1 MTRILALA
9 ALLLA
14 GGCTSETPGST
25 TDATPQGASV
35 QRAVADTEAA
45 QREAA
50 TMRAIGPTPA
60 TGQQQA
66 GSDQTRRAAPGNNTV
81 PSDAP
86 GQGTN

>member
-14 GGCTSETPGST
+14 VGCNSETPGST
-25 TDATPQGASV
+25 TDGTPQGASV

-50 TMRAIGPTPA
+50 TMRTMGPAPEAGANSAPA
-60 TGQQQA
+60 
-66 GSDQTRRAAPGNNTV
+66 RRAAPDNNRAD
-81 PSDAP
+81 SDAP
-86 GQGTN
+86 VQGTN